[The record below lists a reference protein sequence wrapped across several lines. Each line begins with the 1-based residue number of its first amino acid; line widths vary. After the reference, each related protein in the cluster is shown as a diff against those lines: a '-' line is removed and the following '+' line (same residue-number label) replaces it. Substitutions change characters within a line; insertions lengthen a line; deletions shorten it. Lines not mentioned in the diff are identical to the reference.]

1 MGVPDAQMREGIQRA
16 LACRLIAKQW
26 RAVERAFDHEAH
38 LAGMGGL
45 AGLDGLLDRGQH
57 AGWKD
62 PPHSPAVLEKVFA
75 DALEPHA
82 TSSRMRR
89 RRQNCRHRR
98 R

>member
-1 MGVPDAQMREGIQRA
+1 MPLERPFAR
-16 LACRLIAKQW
+16 RLIAEQG
-26 RAVERAFDHEAH
+26 RAVERAFHDEAN

-57 AGWKD
+57 AGRKD